1 MLNDFF
7 NILLPQGCLGFF
19 IILQLFLGMF
29 ISPRLYKYARLV
41 SSVGVS
47 LSIVLLSTVQVEPQ
61 YFGFRNAIMS
71 DSYTLLFHFVILLC
85 GFFVVLLTKNLVSN
99 MKKNA
104 YIFHAIL
111 LTAILGAMNTV
122 SANDFLTLFISIE
135 MLAFPS

>member
-7 NILLPQGCLGFF
+7 NILLRQGCLGFF

-104 YIFHAIL
+104 YISMLFFL
-111 LTAILGAMNTV
+111 LR
-122 SANDFLTLFISIE
+122 FLEL
-135 MLAFPS
+135 